1 MEPSGEVAAA
11 QRLYSRVERESM
23 MKDPL
28 DTSSIIL
35 TGRKGCDQSSGRDY
49 FSEGIGLA
57 ERKAWTL
64 LTTNSTTNS
73 HWGSFDMVMRTRR
86 RLDF

>member
-1 MEPSGEVAAA
+1 
-11 QRLYSRVERESM
+11 

-28 DTSSIIL
+28 DASAIIL

-49 FSEGIGLA
+49 LSGGIGLA

-64 LTTNSTTNS
+64 LTTNS
-73 HWGSFDMVMRTRR
+73 HWGSFDMVMDTRR
-86 RLDF
+86 QLDF